1 MEKKRLT
8 SIRQAFILPSLTVR
22 KIKNGYKP
30 SKHGLCS
37 RFSFRNDMCY
47 IDTENGLI
55 RLKLAVDLA
64 RKLKADYF
72 KLEDLNAETLA
83 GVVSETVKFS

>member
-1 MEKKRLT
+1 
-8 SIRQAFILPSLTVR
+8 
-22 KIKNGYKP
+22 
-30 SKHGLCS
+30 
-37 RFSFRNDMCY
+37 MCY
-47 IDTENGLI
+47 IDTEKGFI

-64 RKLKADYF
+64 RELKADYF

>member
-1 MEKKRLT
+1 M
-8 SIRQAFILPSLTVR
+8 IPSLTVG

-30 SKHGLCS
+30 SKHS
-37 RFSFRNDMCY
+37 SFAVLFLNFNVSNSPIV
-47 IDTENGLI
+47 IDTENGFI
-55 RLKLAVDLA
+55 RLKLTVDLA

>member
-1 MEKKRLT
+1 MRYFLNFNVFK
-8 SIRQAFILPSLTVR
+8 LPIV
-22 KIKNGYKP
+22 I
-30 SKHGLCS
+30 
-37 RFSFRNDMCY
+37 DM
-47 IDTENGLI
+47 ENGFI

>member
-1 MEKKRLT
+1 MRYFFEFQCVKLPIVIDME
-8 SIRQAFILPSLTVR
+8 
-22 KIKNGYKP
+22 
-30 SKHGLCS
+30 
-37 RFSFRNDMCY
+37 NDF
-47 IDTENGLI
+47 I
-55 RLKLAVDLA
+55 RLKLTVDLA

>member
-1 MEKKRLT
+1 M
-8 SIRQAFILPSLTVR
+8 
-22 KIKNGYKP
+22 
-30 SKHGLCS
+30 
-37 RFSFRNDMCY
+37 
-47 IDTENGLI
+47 ENGFI

-64 RKLKADYF
+64 RKLKAYYF

>member
-1 MEKKRLT
+1 M
-8 SIRQAFILPSLTVR
+8 TVG

-37 RFSFRNDMCY
+37 RFSFHNDMCY
-47 IDTENGLI
+47 IDTENGFI

-64 RKLKADYF
+64 RELKADYF

>member
-1 MEKKRLT
+1 MELIMEKLRMAAELSLYTGMRVGELQLCISSTKNDKIRVNPLT
-8 SIRQAFILPSLTVR
+8 DDIPSLTVG

-47 IDTENGLI
+47 IMILLI
-55 RLKLAVDLA
+55 
-64 RKLKADYF
+64 
-72 KLEDLNAETLA
+72 
-83 GVVSETVKFS
+83 

>member
-1 MEKKRLT
+1 M
-8 SIRQAFILPSLTVR
+8 
-22 KIKNGYKP
+22 KP
-30 SKHGLCS
+30 NPTRSALLVI
-37 RFSFRNDMCY
+37 DM
-47 IDTENGLI
+47 ENGFI
-55 RLKLAVDLA
+55 RLKLTMDLA